1 MPLHRPQK
9 KRVDQIDRR
18 NLTEPELSRDEKLLF
33 DEGISLFNRGE
44 FWRAHEAWEG
54 VWHRRTE
61 ESRLF
66 YQGLI
71 QAAAGYH
78 LAIERPR
85 ISGALRN
92 FEKSLEKLELFPR
105 WFLGIDVAALM
116 TTMRAAAE
124 LLRSKGVTER
134 GFPENFIPILAVRG
148 GLSRPGESRVP

>member
-66 YQGLI
+66 YQGII

-78 LAIERPR
+78 LAVERPR
-85 ISGALRN
+85 ISGAIRN
-92 FEKSLEKLELFPR
+92 FEKSLEKLDLFPQR
-105 WFLGIDVAALM
+105 FLGIDVGELM
-116 TTMRAAAE
+116 NLMREAIKS
-124 LLRSKGVTER
+124 LRTAGATGD
-134 GFPENFIPILAVRG
+134 GFPRELIPVLG
-148 GLSRPGESRVP
+148 RVKRD